1 MPYINNMRE
10 TTYSF
15 AKNLL
20 NKTQIN
26 ELNKLINEN
35 LVNSTQ
41 DQLATGA
48 IKSSQVK
55 FVRLG
60 IIHKYLAPFIDFCLT
75 VNNTNF
81 GFDLHQ
87 LTSQKLINFNTY
99 KEGEEYSWHIDASS
113 KSPVSDIK
121 LTCLLNLS
129 EQNYEGGELILF
141 KGKEIE
147 CKEFN
152 SPGSAVVFPSFT
164 NHKVNKLNS
173 GSRHTLAIWMSG
185 PKFR

>member
-1 MPYINNMRE
+1 MRE

-26 ELNKLINEN
+26 EINRLINKN
-35 LVNSTQ
+35 LVDNTL

-48 IKSSQVK
+48 IKNSQVK

-60 IIHKYLAPFIDFCLT
+60 IIHQYLDLHRFLFN

-129 EQNYEGGELILF
+129 EQNYDGGELILF
-141 KGKEIE
+141 KGREIE

-164 NHKVNKLNS
+164 NHKVNKLKS
-173 GSRHTLAIWMSG
+173 GSRNTLAIWMSG

>member
-1 MPYINNMRE
+1 MRE

-15 AKNLL
+15 ANNLL
-20 NKTQIN
+20 NKEQIS
-26 ELNKLINEN
+26 ELNNLIKKNFIN
-35 LVNSTQ
+35 
-41 DQLATGA
+41 DAKDRLATGA

-55 FVRLG
+55 FLKLG
-60 IIHKYLAPFIDFCLT
+60 MVHNFLAPFLDFCLT

-87 LTSQKLINFNTY
+87 LTSHKIINYNTY
-99 KEGEEYSWHIDASS
+99 EKGEEYSWHIDASS
-113 KSPVSDIK
+113 KSPISDIK

-129 EQNYEGGELILF
+129 EESYNGGELILF
-141 KGKEIE
+141 KGKDIE

-152 SPGSAVVFPSFT
+152 EPGSAVVFPSFT
-164 NHKVNKLNS
+164 NHRVSKITS
-173 GSRHTLAIWMSG
+173 GSRATLAIWMWG

>member
-1 MPYINNMRE
+1 MRE

-15 AKNLL
+15 ANNIITKN
-20 NKTQIN
+20 QIN
-26 ELNKLINEN
+26 ELNQTITKN
-35 LVNSTQ
+35 LFEKIKDSP
-41 DQLATGA
+41 ASSA

-55 FVRLG
+55 FIHLG
-60 IIHKYLAPFIDFCLT
+60 AIHKFISPLIDFCFT
-75 VNNTNF
+75 MNNNKF
-81 GFDLHQ
+81 GFDLHNF
-87 LTSQKLINFNTY
+87 TSQKILNYNTY
-99 KEGEEYSWHIDASS
+99 ATGEEYSWHIDASS

-129 EQNYEGGELILF
+129 EKDYVGGELLLF

-152 SPGSAVVFPSFT
+152 SPGSAVIFPSFT
-164 NHKVNKLNS
+164 NHKVKKLIS
-173 GSRHTLAIWMSG
+173 GERKTLAIWLTG

>member
-1 MPYINNMRE
+1 MRE

-15 AKNLL
+15 AKNLI

-35 LVNSTQ
+35 LVDNKH
-41 DQLATGA
+41 DQQATGA

-60 IIHKYLAPFIDFCLT
+60 VIHKYLAPFIDFCIT

-87 LTSQKLINFNTY
+87 LTSHKLINFNTY
-99 KEGEEYSWHIDASS
+99 KEG
-113 KSPVSDIK
+113 
-121 LTCLLNLS
+121 
-129 EQNYEGGELILF
+129 
-141 KGKEIE
+141 
-147 CKEFN
+147 
-152 SPGSAVVFPSFT
+152 
-164 NHKVNKLNS
+164 
-173 GSRHTLAIWMSG
+173 
-185 PKFR
+185 

>member
-1 MPYINNMRE
+1 MRE

-15 AKNLL
+15 AKYLL
-20 NKTQIN
+20 NKSQIS

-35 LVNSTQ
+35 LTDNTH
-41 DQLATGA
+41 DRLAIGA
-48 IKSSQVK
+48 IKNSQVK
-55 FVRLG
+55 FTRLG
-60 IIHKYLAPFIDFCLT
+60 VVHNYLVPFIDFCLT

-87 LTSQKLINFNTY
+87 LTSHKIINYNTY

-129 EQNYEGGELILF
+129 EEKYNGGELILF

-152 SPGSAVVFPSFT
+152 LPGSAVVFPSFT
-164 NHKVNKLNS
+164 NHKVNKLIS
-173 GSRHTLAIWMSG
+173 GSRNTLAIWMTG

>member
-1 MPYINNMRE
+1 MRE

-20 NKTQIN
+20 NKKQIN
-26 ELNKLINEN
+26 ELNQLINEN
-35 LVNSTQ
+35 LIDNTQ
-41 DQLATGA
+41 DQFAKGA

-60 IIHKYLAPFIDFCLT
+60 AIHNYLAPFIDFCLT
-75 VNNTNF
+75 VNNSNF

-87 LTSQKLINFNTY
+87 LTSQKIINYNTY
-99 KEGEEYSWHIDASS
+99 KEGEEYTWHIDATS

-129 EQNYEGGELILF
+129 EDNYNGGELILF
-141 KGKEIE
+141 KGKEVE

-152 SPGSAVVFPSFT
+152 LPGSAVVFPSFT
-164 NHKVNKLNS
+164 NHKVNKLTS
-173 GSRHTLAIWMSG
+173 GNRNTLAIWMTG